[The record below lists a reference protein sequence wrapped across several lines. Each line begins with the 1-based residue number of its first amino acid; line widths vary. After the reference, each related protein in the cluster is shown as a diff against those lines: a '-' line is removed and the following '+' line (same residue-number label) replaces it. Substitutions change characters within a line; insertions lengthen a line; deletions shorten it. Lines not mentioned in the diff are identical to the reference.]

1 VERSTTAVQRH
12 EVNVI
17 FTISN
22 VQMATAIK
30 STVGIIVN
38 QKRKENKTEI
48 LGEKPFEKIQTRF
61 IYPPL
66 Q

>member
-1 VERSTTAVQRH
+1 
-12 EVNVI
+12 
-17 FTISN
+17 
-22 VQMATAIK
+22 MATAIK